1 MAQVIADRRDID
13 FVLYEQFDV
22 ESLLDCDRYRDLNR
36 KACDMV
42 IDAARDFGIKEIL
55 PTYAAGDREGVRFEA
70 GKVRVPEC
78 FRRPHRLFVE
88 NEWSAMTEDPDLGGQ
103 GLPHVIAKAAN
114 EFLVG
119 ANFAFTAYA
128 TLGHGAGKMVELFG
142 TPEQKA
148 LFLEKLYTGQWGGSM
163 LLTEPEAGSDVGAL
177 TTAARPNPDG
187 TYSLSGNKI
196 FITNGEQ
203 DLTENIIHPV
213 LARIEGAPAGT
224 KGISIFLVPKYW
236 VEPDGGMG
244 DFNDVVCTGVEEK
257 MGLHGSPTCSL
268 TLGGSGKCRG
278 WLLGEPNQ
286 GMRIMFHMM
295 NEARLDVG
303 FQGFSHATAAYLYA
317 LDYARQRRQGRD
329 LAAGKDAAA
338 PSVPIIVHPD
348 VRRMLMW
355 MKAHVDGMR
364 SFLYY
369 VALAFDRKET
379 AADADQAAYWRDL
392 IDLLIPVVKSYC
404 SDRGFEVCTQ
414 AMQVY
419 GGYGYTS
426 EYPVEQLARDC
437 KITSIY
443 EGTNGIQAM
452 DLLGRKLGMKK
463 GAVFM
468 AFLAEIAKVIAQA
481 KQTQGLEALSGKLET
496 AMNRLGETAMYI
508 GKTAMSP
515 DFKVAFSYATPFLD
529 VMGDVITAWMLLWR
543 AAVAQPA
550 LEKLV
555 GDAQGE
561 ERRALIEKNKNAAF
575 YAGQIKSA
583 EYFIEAVLPVTLGRM
598 DAIQAGSKAVVDI
611 LEPSFGA

>member
-22 ESLLDCDRYRDLNR
+22 ESLFDCDRYRDLNR

-42 IDAARDFGIKEIL
+42 IDAARDFGLKEIL
-55 PTYAAGDREGVRFEA
+55 PTYAAGDREGVHFA
-70 GKVRVPEC
+70 DGKVTVPEC

-88 NEWSAMTEDPDLGGQ
+88 NEWIAMTEDPDLGGQ

-114 EFLVG
+114 EYFVG

-128 TLGHGAGKMVELFG
+128 TLGHGAGKMIELFG

-148 LFLEKLYTGQWGGSM
+148 LFLKKLYTGQWGGSM

-177 TTAARPNPDG
+177 TTSARPNPDG
-187 TYSLSGNKI
+187 TYSITGNKI

-224 KGISIFLVPKYW
+224 RGISIFLVPKYW
-236 VEPDGGMG
+236 VEPDGRLG

-329 LAAGKDAAA
+329 LAAGKNAAA

-355 MKAHVDGMR
+355 MKAYVDGMR

-369 VALAFDRKET
+369 VALAFDRRET
-379 AADADQAAYWRDL
+379 AADADQAAYWEGL

-419 GGYGYTS
+419 GGYGYTR

-452 DLLGRKLGMKK
+452 DLLGRKLAMRQG
-463 GAVFM
+463 GVFM
-468 AFLAEIAKVIAQA
+468 DFLTEVRRTAAEA
-481 KQTQGLEALSGKLET
+481 EAV
-496 AMNRLGETAMYI
+496 AALGELCPAVQAAATDLEKAAVALARDA
-508 GKTAMSP
+508 GGARLKTA
-515 DFKVAFSYATPFLD
+515 FAHAGPFLD
-529 VMGDVITAWMLLWR
+529 ATGDLIMAWMLLWR
-543 AAVAQPA
+543 AKAAAPRLEA
-550 LEKLV
+550 LCAKAADRSE
-555 GDAQGE
+555 
-561 ERRALIEKNKNAAF
+561 LIAGNRQAAF
-575 YAGQIKSA
+575 YDGQIKTA
-583 EYFIEAVLPVTLGRM
+583 RFFIRSLLPVTRGR
-598 DAIQAGSKAVVDI
+598 IQAILNAEGAAVEID
-611 LEPSFGA
+611 EKGFGGL

>member
-22 ESLLDCDRYRDLNR
+22 ESLLACDRYRDLNR

-55 PTYAAGDREGVRFEA
+55 PTYAAGDREGVNFEA
-70 GKVRVPEC
+70 GKVTVPEC
-78 FRRPHRLFVE
+78 FRRPHRLFVK
-88 NEWSAMTEDPDLGGQ
+88 NEWIAMTEDPDLGGQ

-114 EFLVG
+114 EYLVG

-128 TLGHGAGKMVELFG
+128 TLGHGAGKMIELFG

-148 LFLEKLYTGQWGGSM
+148 LFLKKLYTGQWGGSM

-177 TTAARPNPDG
+177 ATTARPNPDG
-187 TYSLSGNKI
+187 TYSISGNKI

-224 KGISIFLVPKYW
+224 RGISIFLVPKYW
-236 VEPDGGMG
+236 VESDGRMG
-244 DFNDVVCTGVEEK
+244 DFNDVVCTGIEEK

-317 LDYARQRRQGRD
+317 LNYARQRRQGRD
-329 LAAGKDAAA
+329 LTAGKDAAA

-355 MKAHVDGMR
+355 MKAFVDGMR

-379 AADADQAAYWRDL
+379 AAEAEQAAYWQDL

-419 GGYGYTS
+419 GGYGYTR

-452 DLLGRKLGMKK
+452 DLLGRKLAMRK
-463 GAVFM
+463 GGVFM
-468 AFLAEIAKVIAQA
+468 DFLSAVRRTVTEAEAVASLAELCSGVEATAA
-481 KQTQGLEALSGKLET
+481 GLEKAAMALAREAGG
-496 AMNRLGETAMYI
+496 AGV
-508 GKTAMSP
+508 
-515 DFKVAFSYATPFLD
+515 KVAFAQALPFLD
-529 VMGDVITAWMLLWR
+529 AMGDLIMAWMLLWR
-543 AAVAQPA
+543 AKVAAPRLDA
-550 LEKLV
+550 LCAEAA
-555 GDAQGE
+555 DPSE
-561 ERRALIEKNKNAAF
+561 LIAGNRQAAF
-575 YAGQIKSA
+575 YDGQIRTARFFIRSLLPVTRGR
-583 EYFIEAVLPVTLGRM
+583 IEAVVNGEG
-598 DAIQAGSKAVVDI
+598 AAVEVDDKG
-611 LEPSFGA
+611 FGGL

>member
-1 MAQVIADRRDID
+1 MAQLIADRRDID

-70 GKVRVPEC
+70 GQVTVPEC

-88 NEWSAMTEDPDLGGQ
+88 NEWIAMTEDPELGGQ

-114 EFLVG
+114 EYLVG

-128 TLGHGAGKMVELFG
+128 TLGHGAGKMVERFG
-142 TPEQKA
+142 TAEQKA
-148 LFLEKLYTGQWGGSM
+148 LFLKKLYTGQWGGSM

-177 TTAARPNPDG
+177 TTTARPNPDG
-187 TYSLSGNKI
+187 TYSISGNKI

-203 DLTENIIHPV
+203 NLTENIIHPV

-224 KGISIFLVPKYW
+224 RGISIFLVPKYW
-236 VEPDGGMG
+236 VEPDGRMT
-244 DFNDVVCTGVEEK
+244 DFNDVVCTGIEEK

-329 LAAGKDAAA
+329 LTAGKDATA

-348 VRRMLMW
+348 VRRLLMW

-379 AADADQAAYWRDL
+379 AADAADAAYWQDL
-392 IDLLIPVVKSYC
+392 IDLLIPVIKSYC

-419 GGYGYTS
+419 GGYGYTR

-452 DLLGRKLGMKK
+452 DLLGRKLALRK
-463 GAVFM
+463 GGVFM
-468 AFLAEIAKVIAQA
+468 DFLAAVR
-481 KQTQGLEALSGKLET
+481 QTVGEAEAVAALADLCPGVLATADQLEKAALALAREAGG
-496 AMNRLGETAMYI
+496 ARV
-508 GKTAMSP
+508 
-515 DFKVAFSYATPFLD
+515 KVAFAHAMPFLD
-529 VMGDVITAWMLLWR
+529 AMGDLIMAWMLLWR
-543 AAVAQPA
+543 AKVAAPRLDA
-550 LEKLV
+550 LCAKASHGAEFIA
-555 GDAQGE
+555 GNRQ
-561 ERRALIEKNKNAAF
+561 AAF
-575 YAGQIKSA
+575 YDGQIQTARFYIRSLLPLTRGR
-583 EYFIEAVLPVTLGRM
+583 IEAIVNGEG
-598 DAIQAGSKAVVDI
+598 AAVEI
-611 LEPSFGA
+611 NEKGFGGL

>member
-13 FVLYEQFDV
+13 FVLYEQF
-22 ESLLDCDRYRDLNR
+22 EIETLFHCDRYRDLNR

-55 PTYAAGDREGVRFEA
+55 PTYAAGDREGIRFEA
-70 GKVRVPEC
+70 GKVTVPEC

-88 NEWSAMTEDPDLGGQ
+88 NEWIAMTEDPALGGQ

-114 EFLVG
+114 EYMVG

-142 TPEQKA
+142 TPEQKE
-148 LFLEKLYTGQWGGSM
+148 LFLEKLYTGRWGGSM

-177 TTAARPNPDG
+177 TTTARPNPDG
-187 TYSLSGNKI
+187 TYSISGSKI

-203 DLTENIIHPV
+203 NLTENIIHPV

-224 KGISIFLVPKYW
+224 RGISIFLVPKFW
-236 VEPDGGMG
+236 VEADGRMG
-244 DFNDVVCTGVEEK
+244 EFNDVVCTGVEEK

-329 LAAGKDAAA
+329 LAAGKDANAA
-338 PSVPIIVHPD
+338 SVPIIAHPD

-355 MKAHVDGMR
+355 MKAYVDGMR

-379 AADADQAAYWRDL
+379 ESDADQAARWQEL

-414 AMQVY
+414 AMQVF
-419 GGYGYTS
+419 GGYGYTR

-452 DLLGRKLGMKK
+452 DLLGRKLAMRK
-463 GAVFM
+463 GGVFM
-468 AFLAEIAKVIAQA
+468 DFLAAVRRTAEEACQIQSLSDLCTAVQEAAADLEKAA
-481 KQTQGLEALSGKLET
+481 LELARHAGGPGLK
-496 AMNRLGETAMYI
+496 M
-508 GKTAMSP
+508 
-515 DFKVAFSYATPFLD
+515 AFAHACPFLD
-529 VMGDVITAWMLLWR
+529 AMGDLVVAWMLLWR
-543 AAVAQPA
+543 AKVAAPKLDAICAKAKEPSAAVASNRQ
-550 LEKLV
+550 
-555 GDAQGE
+555 
-561 ERRALIEKNKNAAF
+561 AAF
-575 YAGQIKSA
+575 YDGQIKTA
-583 EYFIEAVLPVTLGRM
+583 RFFIRSLLPVTRGR
-598 DAIQAGSKAVVDI
+598 IQAIRNAEGAAVEIDEKA
-611 LEPSFGA
+611 FGGL